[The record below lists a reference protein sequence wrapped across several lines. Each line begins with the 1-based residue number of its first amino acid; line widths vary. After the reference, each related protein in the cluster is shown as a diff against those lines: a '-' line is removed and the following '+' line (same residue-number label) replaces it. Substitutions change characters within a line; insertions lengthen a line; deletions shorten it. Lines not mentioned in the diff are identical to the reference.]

1 MNNNSEKLINY
12 GLMVLLAFI
21 WGSSFILMKRGVEV
35 YSFIEVAILRMVIA
49 WLFMVPFVWRKII
62 TTPKKLWAP
71 LIIVALFGN
80 GIPAFLFTKAQT
92 VLDSSYIGIL
102 NALVPLFTFIIAI
115 FIFKTKW
122 KIVNLIGIIIGL
134 LGAVWLIIGNGIN
147 FENSNYAWLIII
159 ATLCYAISL
168 NTIKNYLQD
177 MKSLEISGLAFM
189 LIGPLCFVGLFYTD
203 FFDTLLINPKAWSAL
218 GYTTILAVF
227 GTAIALIIFNQLV
240 KRTNAIFSSSVTY
253 LIPIVA
259 IGWGII
265 DGESIS
271 NTHLIG
277 IAIIF
282 TGIYLVN
289 KK

>member
-1 MNNNSEKLINY
+1 MNNNSEKIINY
-12 GLMVLLAFI
+12 GLMALLALI

-35 YSFIEVAILRMVIA
+35 FTYVEVAILRLVIA
-49 WLFMVPFVWRKII
+49 FLIMAPFVWKRVIS
-62 TTPKKLWAP
+62 TPKKFWFP

-102 NALVPLFTFIIAI
+102 NALVPLFTFVIAI
-115 FIFKTKW
+115 FIFKTSW
-122 KIVNLIGIIIGL
+122 KIVNLIGIFIGL
-134 LGAVWLIIGNGIN
+134 LGAVWLISGGGIN

-168 NTIKNYLQD
+168 NTIKNYLQE
-177 MKSLEISGLAFM
+177 MKSIDISGLAFVIVGPSC
-189 LIGPLCFVGLFYTD
+189 LIALCFTD
-203 FFDTLLINPKAWSAL
+203 FFNTLTHAPKAWSAL
-218 GYTTILAVF
+218 LYISILAIF

-240 KRTNAIFSSSVTY
+240 KRTTAIFSSSVTY

-259 IGWGII
+259 IGWGIL

-271 NTHLIG
+271 NSHLLG
-277 IAIIF
+277 VSIIF

>member
-12 GLMVLLAFI
+12 GLMMLLAFI